1 MLHTRSVRQLTT
13 TSMKNYK
20 IILPIGILTVVATF
34 KVGFGV
40 AEKKNDA
47 SVVIRKGSTVT
58 TLVNVLTV
66 QPQNADS
73 LVTLLQ
79 EGTET
84 IFSKQPGFIAESI
97 HLTKD
102 RNKIVLYG
110 QWRSA
115 ADVDNFRK
123 NPVVGA
129 YIKRVIALADFESVL
144 CSEVSYINAK

>member
-1 MLHTRSVRQLTT
+1 
-13 TSMKNYK
+13 MKNYK
-20 IILPIGILTVVATF
+20 ITLSIGILTVLAVLT
-34 KVGFGV
+34 VGFGV
-40 AEKKNDA
+40 AEKNNDA
-47 SVVIRKGSTVT
+47 SVVIRKGNTIT

-73 LVTLLQ
+73 LVKLLR

-97 HLTKD
+97 HLTKEG
-102 RNKIVLYG
+102 NKIVLYG

-115 ADVDNFRK
+115 ADVENFRK

-129 YIKRVIALADFESVL
+129 YIKRVIALAEFESVI
-144 CSEVSYINAK
+144 CNEVSYINAK